1 MLNVP
6 RVSHVFNVRMV
17 KPFLVVKVVVLV
29 EVGIIVT
36 IPPLLD
42 NTKIPIHIPVLRVK
56 IVLPRV
62 VLVLNLLLV
71 QQQEQQIERVQLVLQ
86 DQLTKIQHHIPVHR
100 AKRVL
105 LRVVVVPNFLLVH
118 QQQIERV
125 QLALQD

>member
-1 MLNVP
+1 MC
-6 RVSHVFNVRMV
+6 
-17 KPFLVVKVVVLV
+17 VL
-29 EVGIIVT
+29 IVNRE
-36 IPPLLD
+36 
-42 NTKIPIHIPVLRVK
+42 NTKLPIHIPVLRVK

>member
-56 IVLPRV
+56 IVLPHV

-71 QQQEQQIERVQLVLQ
+71 QQQEQQIERVQLALQ

-100 AKRVL
+100 AKRVHH
-105 LRVVVVPNFLLVH
+105 VPVAP
-118 QQQIERV
+118 Q
-125 QLALQD
+125 